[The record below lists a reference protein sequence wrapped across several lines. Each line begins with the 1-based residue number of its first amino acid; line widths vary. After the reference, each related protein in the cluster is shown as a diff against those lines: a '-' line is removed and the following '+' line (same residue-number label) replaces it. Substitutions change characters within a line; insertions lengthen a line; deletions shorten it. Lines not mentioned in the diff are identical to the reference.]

1 MITCKLPDS
10 PRTKLANFFLHPNLV
25 LAVYC
30 LAALIAT
37 IIKLA
42 PGPFEQNGIHYQ
54 PLQNFAIFR
63 NSFYH
68 LIHHQNLYAQFDFE
82 QWDFY
87 RYSPAF
93 ALLFAPFALLPY
105 AIGAV
110 LWNLLNAASLYWAVR
125 WVPIARRPSKNAGA
139 VVHVSS
145 HAQLRRQRAE
155 QRAGGRADDL
165 RLVRARAR

>member
-1 MITCKLPDS
+1 MVPKTLSCKLPDS
-10 PRTKLANFFLHPNLV
+10 TPSSRQKLANCLLHPNCV

-68 LIHHQNLYAQFDFE
+68 LIHHQNLYARFDFE

-105 AIGAV
+105 AIGAA
-110 LWNLLNAASLYWAVR
+110 LWNLLNAAVALLGRALGPV
-125 WVPIARRPSKNAGA
+125 ARRTSKKCWRSG
-139 VVHVSS
+139 SCF
-145 HAQLRRQRAE
+145 
-155 QRAGGRADDL
+155 
-165 RLVRARAR
+165 